1 VSSSSETREL
11 STGLII
17 AGAYADK
24 VRRTLFAQLR
34 DLVKQDKEF
43 AREAARAS
51 AELNTVL
58 YNILVGELKV
68 DKGDVVRIRVNYR
81 VEPEKRITWLYNT
94 LRVEAFKR
102 VPDENIERVVN
113 NIISTRLEQILERF
127 RAAPREAERIV
138 KEFEVTEEEAERAV
152 KPPPPIPPTPT
163 PTEIIPPTISPAQ
176 IVSEIASID
185 IIGETAERGF
195 IAKLSRSDG
204 SVLGL
209 VSLTPTSEGDVV
221 VDAIV
226 VHMQRAYRYLA
237 RTKKSIELLYE
248 EPQRVL
254 EDLSKTTPTE
264 ISSSEAQK
272 LIEEKMKSLI

>member
-1 VSSSSETREL
+1 MSTSSETREL
-11 STGLII
+11 STGLVI

-24 VRRTLFAQLR
+24 VRRTIFAQLR

-51 AELNTVL
+51 AELNMVL
-58 YNILVGELKV
+58 YNILVGELKI

-94 LRVEAFKR
+94 LRIEAFKR
-102 VPDENIERVVN
+102 IPDENVEKIVN

-127 RAAPREAERIV
+127 RVAPREAEKVV
-138 KEFEVTEEEAERAV
+138 KEFEISEEEAERV
-152 KPPPPIPPTPT
+152 IKPPPPPTPPTPIEIT
-163 PTEIIPPTISPAQ
+163 PPAISPTQ

-195 IAKLSRSDG
+195 VAKLCRSDG

-209 VSLTPTSEGDVV
+209 VSLTPTSEGEVV

-226 VHMQRAYRYLA
+226 VYMQKAYRYLA
-237 RTKKSIELLYE
+237 RTKKSIELLIE
-248 EPQRVL
+248 EPQKIL

>member
-1 VSSSSETREL
+1 MGSSSETREL

-81 VEPEKRITWLYNT
+81 LEPEKRITWLYNT

-102 VPDENIERVVN
+102 MPDENVERVVN
-113 NIISTRLEQILERF
+113 STISTRLEQILERF

-138 KEFEVTEEEAERAV
+138 REFEITEEEAERAV
-152 KPPPPIPPTPT
+152 KPPTPPEITPPP
-163 PTEIIPPTISPAQ
+163 EILPAQ
-176 IVSEIASID
+176 IVREIASID

-209 VSLTPTSEGDVV
+209 VSLTPTSESDVV

>member
-1 VSSSSETREL
+1 MSSSSETREL

-163 PTEIIPPTISPAQ
+163 PTEIIPPTISPVQ

>member
-1 VSSSSETREL
+1 VGSSSETREL

-81 VEPEKRITWLYNT
+81 LEPEKRITWLYNT

-102 VPDENIERVVN
+102 MPDENVERVVN
-113 NIISTRLEQILERF
+113 STISTRLEQILERF

-138 KEFEVTEEEAERAV
+138 REFEITEEEAERAV
-152 KPPPPIPPTPT
+152 KPPTPPEITPPP
-163 PTEIIPPTISPAQ
+163 EILPAQ
-176 IVSEIASID
+176 IVREIASID

-209 VSLTPTSEGDVV
+209 VSLTPTSESDVV

>member
-1 VSSSSETREL
+1 MSSSSETREL